1 MSDEVAIKDGDAVR
15 LLPHLVSATASVP
28 DMHALWRMEAAW
40 ASDVASSLHLNT
52 FAYLQVRI
60 TTLRLQV
67 FTFVA
72 LSGTAAFHPRH
83 WSGKMTMRKGRNV
96 IWQVTADRGQLQS
109 CSPRTTH
116 DMHTDM

>member
-1 MSDEVAIKDGDAVR
+1 MSDEVAIKDGDAY
-15 LLPHLVSATASVP
+15 LASFFASVP
-28 DMHALWRMEAAW
+28 DMHVLRRVFAAW

-60 TTLRLQV
+60 TTLRLQA

-72 LSGTAAFHPRH
+72 LFNTAAFHPKH
-83 WSGKMTMRKGRNV
+83 WSGKITMRKGGNV
-96 IWQVTADRGQLQS
+96 IWQVTADHGQLQS
-109 CSPRTTH
+109 CSPRATR